1 MMKKPKPMRKRTA
14 RLTVFALTGMVAFLS
29 SADALPTIYFT
40 GDSDSAGH
48 SSLTNTTKWT
58 DGKTPLS
65 EEASQ
70 YEFVLN
76 KNNLRT
82 LNNSDTT
89 LNSSNFTVTGGV
101 LALANNGKNDAVF
114 SFPKLTLHSG
124 KLGNFYAKSTIL
136 NGPVVITAP
145 DTEPFWCYANQQ
157 SVNPSMTFLGD
168 FSGAEGTRIGF
179 NRSEGK
185 SSGNSTNTV
194 FAFSGSFERF
204 YGNMDLSVHKLTE
217 PDHLEALASNR
228 CVTMRILATM
238 PFNGTLHL
246 NPSTVLELSEPGV
259 SFTAKNLSFEA
270 QSKLIVGIDVSS
282 PRTSAALVVT
292 NALSLPSDGRVA
304 LELNFVG
311 DKTVDTLLRH
321 PLMTVPADSNLSLEN
336 FAEYFKISSSTG
348 YTLSY
353 QIDLNEETALSTFYA
368 VQSPIVTL
376 KESDGYQKSESFCHG
391 NTAGIKDVTQWSNEE
406 FPKSGS
412 SYLVDGK
419 VLRTPDSSPISFLGD
434 TLTLRNSAG
443 LEVRTTWIEI
453 NRLYT
458 ESLTKET
465 TIKYL
470 ATNPSTLNGNFY
482 ISSQEPYCLTYELA
496 QDRTF
501 IHNEKWIGSGKVVLA
516 AGFENQTKP
525 PQGTHKMNTTSPDF
539 SGVVHMAYKLTAN
552 KDTGKMNKWTNDPSA
567 DKPADGT
574 IVPNWNQCC
583 RVEIKDPMAFG
594 VGPSDVVN
602 HKAIIMEDYSIVKP
616 LNDVTFNNAYRGWSI
631 ENTYAFNNTSTYK
644 SYGAPVARFE
654 VPEDVTMTFKERL
667 NFNANNATLV
677 KEGAGCLALG
687 GFEPTFWE
695 GNDEPTATANNNIFR
710 ILAGSVKPLAGKVME
725 ALQVFVAND
734 ARFVFEANPTDPT
747 LKAYGIFN
755 SEYRKSRT
763 DRKDNRVFHG
773 KPLQCE
779 EGGNKIN
786 IEIIDSGTDGF
797 AVKQIP
803 LFTLGAEYIE
813 EVVGLVKVMAHPYA
827 DKGLHAEIV
836 CGEPFDAPDKL
847 GGQLVTISV
856 RFTRGF
862 TFTVR

>member
-1 MMKKPKPMRKRTA
+1 MHKRTA
-14 RLTVFALTGMVAFLS
+14 RLTVFALTGMVVFLS
-29 SADALPTIYFT
+29 SADALPTIEFL
-40 GDSDSAGH
+40 GDVNDEARH
-48 SSLTNTTKWT
+48 SSMTNAAKWT
-58 DGKTPLS
+58 KGITPLS
-65 EEASQ
+65 NEASQ
-70 YEFVLN
+70 YEFVHS
-76 KNNLRT
+76 KDNLRT

-89 LNSSNFTVTGGV
+89 LKSANFKVAGGV

-124 KLGNFYAKSTIL
+124 KLGNFYAKGTIL
-136 NGPVVITAP
+136 EGSIVVTAP
-145 DTEPFWCYANQQ
+145 IGEPFWCYANQQ
-157 SVNPSMTFLGD
+157 QKTSPAMTFRGSL
-168 FSGAEGTRIGF
+168 SGAEDTRIGF

-185 SSGNSTNTV
+185 SSGDSTNTV
-194 FAFSGSFERF
+194 FAFSGSLEGF
-204 YGNMDLSVHKLTE
+204 YGNMDLSVHKLKE
-217 PDHLEALASNR
+217 SDHLEAIASNR

-259 SFTAKNLSFEA
+259 SFTAKNLSLEA
-270 QSKLIVGIDVSS
+270 QSKLIVSIDVAS

-304 LELNFVG
+304 LELNFAG
-311 DKTVDTLLRH
+311 DKTVNTLRRH
-321 PLMTVPADSNLSLEN
+321 PFMAVPADSNLTLEN
-336 FAEYFKISSSTG
+336 FREYFKLSSPTG

-353 QIDLNEETALSTFYA
+353 QIEANEQTGLSTFYA

-376 KESDGYQKSESFCHG
+376 KDSDGYQKSESFSHG
-391 NTAGIKDVTQWSNEE
+391 NTADIMDVTQWSNGE
-406 FPKSGS
+406 FPKSGF

-419 VLRTPDSSPISFLGD
+419 VLRTPSQNLDSSPISFLGD
-434 TLTLRNSAG
+434 TLTLRNNAG

-453 NRLYT
+453 KRLYI

-470 ATNPSTLNGNFY
+470 AANPSMVNGNFY
-482 ISSQEPYCLTYELA
+482 LSSQDPYCLTYELA

-516 AGFENQTKP
+516 AGFEDHKTKA

-539 SGVVHMAYKLTAN
+539 SGVVHMAYKLTAD
-552 KDTGKMNKWTNDPSA
+552 KKWTQN
-567 DKPADGT
+567 GT
-574 IVPNWNQCC
+574 LSSGIIVPNWNQCC
-583 RVEIKDPMAFG
+583 RVEITDPMAFG

-616 LNDVTFNNAYRGWSI
+616 LNDLTFNNAYRGWSI

-779 EGGNKIN
+779 EGSNKIN

-803 LFTLGAEYIE
+803 LFTLGSEYIE
-813 EVVGLVKVMAHPYA
+813 EVAGLLKVTAHPYA

>member
-1 MMKKPKPMRKRTA
+1 MNKKKMQNKSRNG
-14 RLTVFALTGMVAFLS
+14 RLFFSLTLTGMVACLS
-29 SADALPTIYFT
+29 SAAALETIEFIGT
-40 GDSDSAGH
+40 ESDTAGH
-48 SSLTNTTKWT
+48 SSMTNTAKWT
-58 DGKTPLS
+58 NGITPLS
-65 EEASQ
+65 NEASQ
-70 YEFVLN
+70 YEFVHS

-82 LNNSDTT
+82 LNDSDTT
-89 LNSSNFTVTGGV
+89 LKAANFKVTGGV
-101 LALANNGKNDAVF
+101 LALANNGRNDAVF

-124 KLGNFYAKSTIL
+124 KLGNFYGKGTIL
-136 NGPVVITAP
+136 EGPIVVTAP
-145 DTEPFWCYANQQ
+145 IGNPFWCYANQQ
-157 SVNPSMTFLGD
+157 SVNPSMTFQGA
-168 FSGAEGTRIGF
+168 FSGAEDTGIVF

-185 SSGNSTNTV
+185 ASGNSTNTV

-217 PDHLEALASNR
+217 SDHLEAIASNR

-259 SFTAKNLSFEA
+259 SFTAKNLSLEA
-270 QSKLIVGIDVSS
+270 QSKLIVGIDVAS

-304 LELNFVG
+304 LEFNFTG
-311 DKTVDTLLRH
+311 DKTVNTLCRH
-321 PLMTVPADSNLSLEN
+321 PLMTVPADSNLSIEN
-336 FAEYFKISSSTG
+336 FAEYFKISSPTG

-353 QIDLNEETALSTFYA
+353 QIDLNEETGLSTFYA

-376 KESDGYQKSESFCHG
+376 QSSDGYQKSESFSHG
-391 NTAGIKDVTQWSNEE
+391 NTADIMDVTRWSNGE
-406 FPKSGS
+406 FPKSGF

-419 VLRTPDSSPISFLGD
+419 VLRTPSQNLDSSPISFLGD
-434 TLTLRNSAG
+434 TLTLRNNAG

-453 NRLYT
+453 KRLYI

-470 ATNPSTLNGNFY
+470 AANPSTLNGNFY

-501 IHNEKWIGSGKVVLA
+501 IHNEKWIGSGKIVLA
-516 AGFENQTKP
+516 AGFEDQLKA

-539 SGVVHMAYKLTAN
+539 SGVVHMAYKLTAD
-552 KDTGKMNKWTNDPSA
+552 KKWTKDPSA

-574 IVPNWNQCC
+574 VVPNWNQCC
-583 RVEIKDPMAFG
+583 RVEIMDPMAFG

-616 LNDVTFNNAYRGWSI
+616 LNDLTFNNAYRGWSI

-654 VPEDVTMTFKERL
+654 VPEGVTMTFKERL
-667 NFNANNATLV
+667 DFNADNATLV
-677 KEGAGCLALG
+677 KEGIGCLALG
-687 GFEPTFWE
+687 GFEPTFWG

-710 ILAGSVKPLAGKVME
+710 IREGSVKPLNGKVTE

-734 ARFVFEANPTDPT
+734 ARFIFEADPADPT
-747 LKAYGIFN
+747 LKTYGLLN
-755 SEYRKSRT
+755 SEYRKNRS
-763 DRKDNRVFHG
+763 DRVDDRVFHG

-779 EGGNKIN
+779 EGSTKIN
-786 IEIIDSGTDGF
+786 IEIVDSGTDGF

-803 LFTLGAEYIE
+803 LFTLGEEYIE
-813 EVVGLVKVMAHPYA
+813 EVVDLLNVTAHPYA

-836 CGEPFDAPDKL
+836 CGEPFAAPKN
-847 GGQLVTISV
+847 GGRLATVSV
-856 RFTRGF
+856 KFTRGF
-862 TFTVR
+862 TFVVR

>member
-1 MMKKPKPMRKRTA
+1 MHKRTA
-14 RLTVFALTGMVAFLS
+14 RLTVFALTGMVVFLS
-29 SADALPTIYFT
+29 SADALPTIEFL
-40 GDSDSAGH
+40 GDVNDEARH
-48 SSLTNTTKWT
+48 SSMTNAAKWT
-58 DGKTPLS
+58 KGITPLAD
-65 EEASQ
+65 EASG
-70 YEFVLN
+70 YEFIHGQ
-76 KNNLRT
+76 KNLRT
-82 LNNSDTT
+82 LNDSGTT
-89 LNSSNFTVTGGV
+89 LQAANFKVAGGV

-124 KLGNFYAKSTIL
+124 KLGNFYAKGTIL
-136 NGPVVITAP
+136 EGPIVVTAP
-145 DTEPFWCYANQQ
+145 IDNMFWCYANQQ
-157 SVNPSMTFLGD
+157 QKTSPAMTFRGS
-168 FSGAEGTRIGF
+168 FSGAEDTGIVF

-185 SSGNSTNTV
+185 SSGDSTNTV
-194 FAFSGSFERF
+194 FAFSGSLEGF

-217 PDHLEALASNR
+217 SDHLEAIASNR

-259 SFTAKNLSFEA
+259 SFTAKNLSLEA
-270 QSKLIVGIDVSS
+270 QSKLIVGIDVAS

-304 LELNFVG
+304 LELNFAG
-311 DKTVDTLLRH
+311 DKTVNTLRRH
-321 PLMTVPADSNLSLEN
+321 PFMAVPADSNLTLEN
-336 FAEYFKISSSTG
+336 FREYFKLSSPTG

-353 QIDLNEETALSTFYA
+353 QIEANEQTGLSTFYA

-376 KESDGYQKSESFCHG
+376 KDSDGYQKSESFSHG
-391 NTAGIKDVTQWSNEE
+391 NTADIMDVTQWSNGE
-406 FPKSGS
+406 FPKSGF

-419 VLRTPDSSPISFLGD
+419 VLRTPSQNLDSSPISFLGD
-434 TLTLRNSAG
+434 TLTLRNNAG

-453 NRLYT
+453 KRLYI

-470 ATNPSTLNGNFY
+470 AANPSTLNGNFY

-501 IHNEKWIGSGKVVLA
+501 IHNEKWIGFGKVVLA
-516 AGFENQTKP
+516 AGFEDQLKA
-525 PQGTHKMNTTSPDF
+525 PQGTHKMNAASPDF

-583 RVEIKDPMAFG
+583 RVEIKDPIAFG

-616 LNDVTFNNAYRGWSI
+616 LNDVTFNN
-631 ENTYAFNNTSTYK
+631 TSTYK

-654 VPEDVTMTFKERL
+654 VPEGVTMTFKERL
-667 NFNANNATLV
+667 DFNADNATLV
-677 KEGAGCLALG
+677 KEGIGCLALG
-687 GFEPTFWE
+687 GFEPTFWG

-710 ILAGSVKPLAGKVME
+710 IREGSVKPLNGKVTE

-734 ARFVFEANPTDPT
+734 ARFVFEADPADPT
-747 LKAYGIFN
+747 LKTYGLLN
-755 SEYRKSRT
+755 SEYRKNRS
-763 DRKDNRVFHG
+763 DRVDDRVFHG

-786 IEIIDSGTDGF
+786 IEIVDSGTDGF
-797 AVKQIP
+797 AVKQMP
-803 LFTLGAEYIE
+803 LFTLGEEYVE
-813 EVVGLVKVMAHPYA
+813 EVAGLLNVTAHPYA

-836 CGEPFDAPDKL
+836 CGEPFAAPEK
-847 GGQLVTISV
+847 GGRLATVSV
-856 RFTRGF
+856 KFTRGF
-862 TFTVR
+862 TFVVR